1 MRNLTY
7 TREDY
12 YNGIGPWTCWDAFS
26 TEKTLDIIAPEYIHW
41 FEPIL
46 NAHVRDWSLVVQAG
60 GHQGF
65 YPRMLAEKFELVY
78 TFEPDPMNFYCL
90 TQNCDK
96 LNILK
101 MQAALGSHTGEA
113 HLEITEASGQHRVN
127 DGQQEMFDTPV
138 VGAFRVP
145 MLSIDSLNLR
155 SCGCLFIDTENYE
168 LPIIMGALQTIRKF
182 KPLII
187 VEKSFW
193 PERYAAI
200 ENILKGL
207 GYYVAIDMTCDAV
220 FKCW

>member
-7 TREDY
+7 IREDRF
-12 YNGIGPWTCWDAFS
+12 NGIGPWTCWDAFS
-26 TEKTLDIIAPEYIHW
+26 TEKTLDIIAPEYLQW
-41 FEPIL
+41 FEPII
-46 NAHVRDWSLVVQAG
+46 NDHVRDWSIAVQAG

-65 YPRMLAEKFELVY
+65 YPRMLAEKFGLVY

-101 MQAALGSHTGEA
+101 MQAALGPSAGEA
-113 HLEITEASGQHRVN
+113 HLEVTHTSGQHRIN
-127 DGQQEMFDTPV
+127 DGEQKVYPLDV

-155 SCGCLFIDTENYE
+155 DCGLLFIDTENYE
-168 LPIIMGALQTIRKF
+168 LPVLLGAMQTIRKF

-187 VEKSFW
+187 VEKGFDPDNFAS
-193 PERYAAI
+193 I
-200 ENILKGL
+200 VSLLKGL
-207 GYYVAIDMTCDAV
+207 GYHMEIDMTCDAV